1 MPTPPDR
8 TPQTELLTV
17 AQVATR
23 LSISQRAVW
32 AMIADGRLPAI
43 RLGSR
48 ATRVAAD
55 EVEKLIEAA
64 RARSAR

>member
-17 AQVATR
+17 AQVAER
-23 LSISQRAVW
+23 LSLSQRAVW

-43 RLGSR
+43 RLGHR
-48 ATRVAAD
+48 ATRVDAA

>member
-1 MPTPPDR
+1 MLTPSDR

-17 AQVATR
+17 AQVAER

-43 RLGSR
+43 RLGHR
-48 ATRVAAD
+48 ATRIDAAD
-55 EVEKLIEAA
+55 VERLIAAA
-64 RARSAR
+64 RARSGR